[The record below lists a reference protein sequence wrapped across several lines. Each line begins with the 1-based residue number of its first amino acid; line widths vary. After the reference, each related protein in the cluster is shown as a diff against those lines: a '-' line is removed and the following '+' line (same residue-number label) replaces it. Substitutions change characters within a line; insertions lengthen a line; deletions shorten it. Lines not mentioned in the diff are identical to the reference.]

1 MIEMDWTAVAVGL
14 LTLLG
19 GCAWF
24 VEGRK
29 HKPTANGLKADNRLK
44 NMELARLYVE
54 QFQRDIAEP
63 LRHEVRELRDEVM
76 KLKNAVEGVN
86 DCAYRDG
93 CPVRERMRQQSE
105 GGDV

>member
-1 MIEMDWTAVAVGL
+1 MVEMDWTAVAVGL

-44 NMELARLYVE
+44 DMELARLYVE

-63 LRHEVRELRDEVM
+63 LRHEVRELRNEVM
-76 KLKNAVEGVN
+76 KLKNAMEGVN
-86 DCAYRDG
+86 DCTYRDG

-105 GGDV
+105 DGDV

>member
-29 HKPTANGLKADNRLK
+29 HKPTANGLKADYRLK
-44 NMELARLYVE
+44 NMELGQMYVE
-54 QFQRDIAEP
+54 QFEKNIAEP
-63 LRHEVRELRDEVM
+63 LRRDVRELREKVD
-76 KLKNAVEGVN
+76 KLTEELEHVKKCACYCV
-86 DCAYRDG
+86 DCPHRVSVLD
-93 CPVRERMRQQSE
+93 
-105 GGDV
+105 